1 MQMSLVFDKAD
12 SDCPI
17 IASVITGG
25 QRDPRCGECGVC
37 EGGEKA
43 RRGVRP
49 ACAKLPAARRHD
61 MFVPACAGHG
71 LYRMGPCVSWRLHGA
86 GEAEAPV
93 VVPVVRVVVVP
104 VGGTAV
110 PGVVVPAPAPFHAV
124 RPRSRTFSGCPILLS
139 LRIPLNPNQ
148 RTPPSAATAQACRR
162 ASSISSFAHARS

>member
-93 VVPVVRVVVVP
+93 VVP
-104 VGGTAV
+104 
-110 PGVVVPAPAPFHAV
+110 APAPFHAV